1 MVAATLPVAVT
12 VAADNVQRQFIN
24 TLEYKKVV
32 FSRTKED
39 KYTEK
44 KFRFRIREL
53 NVEVAVPWWH
63 SHFSFIEMDVLLS
76 NFAANHSHNFGSLY
90 IADFQQYTKQ
100 ASKVAETAQ
109 Y

>member
-1 MVAATLPVAVT
+1 
-12 VAADNVQRQFIN
+12 
-24 TLEYKKVV
+24 
-32 FSRTKED
+32 
-39 KYTEK
+39 
-44 KFRFRIREL
+44 
-53 NVEVAVPWWH
+53 
-63 SHFSFIEMDVLLS
+63 MDVLLS